1 MSSPIHK
8 LGKRR
13 KLDESGSYFDDC
25 TIHARELLRRY
36 HLNLLRSGL
45 PQRLMFYHKGE
56 WVDFPRHIL
65 AQVKKDLQVKKVTT
79 EVEISSNSYLLC
91 PL

>member
-1 MSSPIHK
+1 
-8 LGKRR
+8 
-13 KLDESGSYFDDC
+13 
-25 TIHARELLRRY
+25 
-36 HLNLLRSGL
+36 
-45 PQRLMFYHKGE
+45 MFYHKGE